1 MKARVILATICFFW
15 VMSHTSSIR
24 AEETEETWKKV
35 EVGPDK
41 GSYKGKLWGL
51 DAFARFEND
60 QKFVKF
66 TVNQQYSSVKAA
78 VETCKRVGG
87 LAESAISEYG
97 SFDSVREIN
106 QHAVIDI
113 DILSGI
119 VEISQQINRQMIFT
133 TPCNISMTNKDNP
146 KIRTDLS
153 VEDKSTTFR
162 MRLTLPIKTQ

>member
-1 MKARVILATICFFW
+1 MRASVILAILCFFL
-15 VMSHTSSIR
+15 VMSHMSSIR
-24 AEETEETWKKV
+24 AEETWKKV

-60 QKFVKF
+60 QKFVRF
-66 TVNQQYSSVKAA
+66 TVNHQYSSLKAA
-78 VETCKRVGG
+78 VEACRRVGG
-87 LAESAISEYG
+87 LAEGVISEYG

-106 QHAVIDI
+106 QREVINI
-113 DILSGI
+113 FPGL
-119 VEISQQINRQMIFT
+119 VEINQQAHRQVVFT
-133 TPCNISMTNKDNP
+133 TPCNISFKNKDNP

-162 MRLTLPIKTQ
+162 MQLILPIKTQ

>member
-1 MKARVILATICFFW
+1 MRASVILATLCFFW

-24 AEETEETWKKV
+24 AEETWKKV

-51 DAFARFEND
+51 DALARFEND
-60 QKFVKF
+60 QEFVKF

-78 VETCKRVGG
+78 VETCRRMGG
-87 LAESAISEYG
+87 LAEGVISEYG

-106 QHAVIDI
+106 QRAVINI
-113 DILSGI
+113 FPGL
-119 VEISQQINRQMIFT
+119 VEINQQSHRQVIFT
-133 TPCNISMTNKDNP
+133 APCNISIRNKDNP

-153 VEDKSTTFR
+153 VEDKSTTFK
-162 MRLTLPIKTQ
+162 MRLILPIKTQ

>member
-1 MKARVILATICFFW
+1 MRGCYEDPCDFSNAMFL
-15 VMSHTSSIR
+15 
-24 AEETEETWKKV
+24 
-35 EVGPDK
+35 
-41 GSYKGKLWGL
+41 L

-78 VETCKRVGG
+78 VETCRRVGG
-87 LAESAISEYG
+87 LAEGVISEYG

-106 QHAVIDI
+106 QRAVINI
-113 DILSGI
+113 FPGL
-119 VEISQQINRQMIFT
+119 VEINQQAHRQVIFT
-133 TPCNISMTNKDNP
+133 APCNISIKNKANP

-162 MRLTLPIKTQ
+162 MQLILPVKTQ

>member
-51 DAFARFEND
+51 DALARFEKD

-97 SFDSVREIN
+97 SFDSVREVN

-133 TPCNISMTNKDNP
+133 TPCNISFTNKDNP